1 MSSLSK
7 YLGISDDL
15 QYELSTLEDDRLAGS
30 CEWLTNK
37 SSFQE
42 WQFLDDSARY
52 FWLKGRPA
60 TGKSMISSHVIDNL
74 EGTRCSYYF
83 FKHGDKERSS
93 LSGFFRSIAYQMA
106 RTSLSIREQLLDIA
120 QEDFSLDR
128 DDYRSIWRKL
138 FIGGVFSA
146 TFHHMYVLLSKY

>member
-7 YLGISDDL
+7 YLGISHDL

-30 CEWLTNK
+30 SEWLTNK

-52 FWLKGRPA
+52 FWLKERPA
-60 TGKSMISSHVIDNL
+60 TGTSMVSSHVIDNL

-83 FKHGDKERSS
+83 FKHDNKERSS
-93 LSGFFRSIAYQMA
+93 LSEFFRSIAY
-106 RTSLSIREQLLDIA
+106 
-120 QEDFSLDR
+120 
-128 DDYRSIWRKL
+128 
-138 FIGGVFSA
+138 
-146 TFHHMYVLLSKY
+146 